1 MLGSD
6 VQAAY
11 GIRCLRRARSAWC
24 MIGRQGFT
32 VKPAFEF
39 GLGGQVGFAS
49 MAGQEVKVPENTEQ
63 RNQDQE
69 GVWCGR

>member
-1 MLGSD
+1 
-6 VQAAY
+6 
-11 GIRCLRRARSAWC
+11 